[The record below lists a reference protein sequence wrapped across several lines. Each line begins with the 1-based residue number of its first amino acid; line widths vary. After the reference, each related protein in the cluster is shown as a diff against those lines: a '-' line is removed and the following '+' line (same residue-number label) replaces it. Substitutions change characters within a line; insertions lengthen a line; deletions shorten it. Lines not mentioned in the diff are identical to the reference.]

1 MKLEVDGEEVTD
13 AEEVAQHFNNY
24 FIDAVDR
31 MFNPLN
37 FENSGNGSAIDGNGE
52 QSSNSDINH

>member
-1 MKLEVDGEEVTD
+1 MKLERNDEEVTD

-31 MFNPLN
+31 IFNPLN
-37 FENSGNGSAIDGNGE
+37 FENSGNGSTIDGASE
-52 QSSNSDINH
+52 